1 MKRKGKPTFFIVL
14 VLIIIFAVVTA
25 FGVKTRWGDNTTTY
39 IKGLQDIRWG
49 IDIRGGVDVTFAPP
63 EDVTDVTEEQMN
75 AAEAVIKQ
83 RLLAQNITD
92 SEVYTDQNKHRIIV
106 RFPWPADEEDFD
118 AQAAIETLGE
128 TAELTFREGKETDS
142 EGAPSG
148 TTAENI
154 ILTGSDVK
162 EAKAVYGATSG
173 SSSQQQYQVSL
184 ELTDEGAKKFSD
196 ATGKLYASNG
206 TISIWMDDTM
216 ISAPTVNAQI
226 TDGKAVIT
234 GNFTAES
241 ASELADKIN
250 GGALPFKLE
259 TQSYNSISPTLG
271 LQARDMM
278 AIAGIIAF
286 AVIALFMISM
296 YRLPGAVASIALI
309 GQVTLSL
316 AAISG
321 FFAPFPSFTL
331 TLPGI
336 AGIILGVGMGVD
348 ANVLIATRI
357 REELSNGKSIDAA
370 IDTGYKRGLTAVVDG
385 NLTTVLIAIIL
396 MGAFG
401 TPDSIFSKLLSWVF
415 FMFGSS
421 TEGTIYS
428 FGFTLLVSII
438 GNFIMGVG
446 ASKLMIKSL
455 SKFKCFRNP
464 KLYGGA
470 K

>member
-14 VLIIIFAVVTA
+14 VLIILFALVTA
-25 FGVKTRWGDNTTTY
+25 LGVKTRWGDNTTTY

-49 IDIRGGVDVTFAPP
+49 IDIRGGVDVTFTPP
-63 EDVTDVTEEQMN
+63 EDVTDVTNEQMD

-83 RLLAQNITD
+83 RLLDQNITD
-92 SEVYTDQNKHRIIV
+92 SEVYTDYDKHRVIV
-106 RFPWPADEEDFD
+106 RFPWPADEEEFD

-128 TAELTFREGKETDS
+128 TAELTFREGNETDS

-154 ILTGSDVK
+154 ILTGSDVEK
-162 EAKAVYGATSG
+162 AEAVYGSTDG
-173 SSSQQQYQVSL
+173 SSTPQYQVSL
-184 ELTDEGAKKFSD
+184 ELTDEGAEKFSE
-196 ATGKLYASNG
+196 ATGRLYSSNG

-234 GNFTAES
+234 GNFDAES
-241 ASELADKIN
+241 ASDLADKIN

-278 AIAGIIAF
+278 GIAGIIAF
-286 AVIALFMISM
+286 VVIAAYMIIM
-296 YRLPGAVASIALI
+296 YRLPGVVASIAVI

-316 AAISG
+316 AAVSG

-357 REELSNGKSIDAA
+357 REELHNGKSIDAA
-370 IDTGYKRGLTAVVDG
+370 IDSGYKRGLTAVVDG

-401 TPDSIFSKLLSWVF
+401 TPGSIFAKILHPVF